1 MNFRSIMSYMGV
13 MLEIAGILA
22 LLPFLVSLVYGDGFF
37 VMFLLT
43 AAVTFAIGAI
53 LDRHFEKTELDL
65 GSAMIITALSFF
77 VISLFGAIP
86 YLFYLSPIDAV
97 FESVSGFTTT
107 GLSVINLPETMPVS
121 LLFWRSFTQWIG
133 GIGVLVIFL
142 VLMGSSGISS
152 YYLYKAEGGSE
163 KLEASVKHS
172 VRKMFKIFGLYT
184 VIGVILLLL
193 AGLPALDSL
202 LITFSSVSTG
212 GFAPHSL
219 SIAFYDSTFVEIA
232 VIFLM
237 ICGATSFFMH
247 DRLIG
252 RARSRLK
259 TLRQRVLVY
268 SRNPETQLFWSI
280 AAIFA
285 VLLYFSFSGTA
296 AEPIRHGIFQSVSAI
311 TTTGFSTINLTG
323 LQGPMFLIIILMV
336 IGGYAGSTA
345 GGLKLVRVGII
356 AKSFVWVSKKMSY
369 PIEAVMPFKF
379 GGKTIKEHELSMVFL
394 YVCLYAAMLVFS
406 GIVLMFLGYAPLD
419 SFFMVSSAQGTVGFS
434 TVDILPMLWQGK
446 IMLMIN
452 MLLGRVEIFPFL
464 VLLYSLFA
472 SGMESDKA

>member
-1 MNFRSIMSYMGV
+1 MGV
-13 MLEIAGILA
+13 MLEIVGILA
-22 LLPFLVSLVYGDGFF
+22 LLPFIVALIYGDGFF

-53 LDRHFEKTELDL
+53 LDRNFEKTELDL
-65 GSAMIITALSFF
+65 GSAMIITALSFV

-86 YLFYLSPIDAV
+86 YMFYLSPIDAV

-107 GLSVINLPETMPVS
+107 GLSVISLPETMPVS

-184 VIGVILLLL
+184 VIGVILLLF
-193 AGLPALDSL
+193 AGLPALDAIL
-202 LITFSSVSTG
+202 VTFSSVSTG

-219 SIAFYDSTFVEIA
+219 SIAFYNSSLVELI

-259 TLRQRVLVY
+259 TFGQRVLVY

-280 AAIFA
+280 AAIFTI
-285 VLLYFSFSGTA
+285 LLFFAFSGVA
-296 AEPIRHGIFQSVSAI
+296 VEPIRHAIFHSVSAI

-323 LQGPMFLIIILMV
+323 LQSPMFLIIILMV

-345 GGLKLVRVGII
+345 GGIKLVRLGII
-356 AKSFVWVSKKMSY
+356 AKSFTWVSKKMSY

-379 GGKTIKEHELSMVFL
+379 GGKTIREHELSMVFL
-394 YVCLYAAMLVFS
+394 YVCLYVALLIFS
-406 GIVLMFLGYAPLD
+406 GIVLMFIGYAPLD

-434 TVDILPMLWQGK
+434 TVDLVPMLWQGK

-452 MLLGRVEIFPFL
+452 MLLGRLEIFPFL
-464 VLLYSLFA
+464 VLLYSLVN
-472 SGMESDKA
+472 SGVKRDKL